1 MADNIQTISGDEI
14 ARIFHAL
21 DRLDDGIRDID
32 ELCGDYNHGRY
43 ITDRQL
49 GDILNV
55 SRRTLANYR
64 AKGEFGYYDLP
75 GKILYDEK
83 EIGQFLQRY
92 YLPPFRTDD

>member
-1 MADNIQTISGDEI
+1 MADNFQAISGDEI

-49 GDILNV
+49 
-55 SRRTLANYR
+55 
-64 AKGEFGYYDLP
+64 
-75 GKILYDEK
+75 
-83 EIGQFLQRY
+83 
-92 YLPPFRTDD
+92 

>member
-1 MADNIQTISGDEI
+1 MADNFQAISGDEI

-64 AKGEFGYYDLP
+64 AKGEFGYYD
-75 GKILYDEK
+75 EK
-83 EIGQFLQRY
+83 EIEQFLQRH